1 MPYKD
6 ITFSINTGELKASG
20 VRVDSDH
27 TWGFELRLVGTKQY
41 CGKLLVLTGQG
52 HQSSLHY
59 HPVKKETFF
68 VLSGS
73 VKIVMLGIDSGIYNP
88 GDSITLYPGMAHRFS
103 LAEGCNEALILEVS
117 TEHKDEDV
125 VKLEEST

>member
-1 MPYKD
+1 MAYKD
-6 ITFSINTGELKASG
+6 ITFTINTGALRASG
-20 VRVDSDH
+20 VTVDPGH
-27 TWGFELRLVGTKQY
+27 AWGFELRLVGTKQY

-52 HQSSLHY
+52 HLSSLHY

-68 VLSGS
+68 VLAGS
-73 VKIVMLGIDSGIYNP
+73 VKIVTLGSNSGTYKP
-88 GDSITLYPGMAHRFS
+88 GDSLTLYPSMAHRFS
-103 LAEGCNEALILEVS
+103 LGEGCQEALILEVS